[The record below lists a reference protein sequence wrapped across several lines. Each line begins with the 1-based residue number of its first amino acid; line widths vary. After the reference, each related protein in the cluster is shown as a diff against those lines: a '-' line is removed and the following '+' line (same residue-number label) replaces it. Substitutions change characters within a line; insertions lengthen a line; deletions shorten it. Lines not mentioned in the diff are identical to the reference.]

1 MPRCFRLIL
10 LSLLLILYASA
21 CDAAPSDS
29 AAVDESGLQLTQG
42 EAKSPVLAV
51 GEPLRLSG
59 DESLLSEP
67 FRLEGA
73 GVLNVY
79 YRQDCE
85 EFILAMK
92 HTNPDI
98 AEAPFG
104 NVVFAAWREP
114 AESTESDPYNL
125 PFEYI
130 PGEYQFDIQA
140 NGSCTWD
147 VWAVVTHPEEQ

>member
-1 MPRCFRLIL
+1 VFRYLRLIVLSLILIL
-10 LSLLLILYASA
+10 LAAA

-29 AAVDESGLQLTQG
+29 APVDASASQPAQG
-42 EAKSPVLAV
+42 EMKSLVLAT
-51 GEPLRLSG
+51 GEPFLLSG
-59 DESLLSEP
+59 EQSLLSEP

-79 YRQDCE
+79 FRQDCE
-85 EFILAMK
+85 EFILTMK
-92 HTNPDI
+92 HTNPDL

-104 NVVFAAWREP
+104 NMVFAAWREP

-130 PGEYQFDIQA
+130 PGEYQFDIQVS
-140 NGSCTWD
+140 GSCTWE
-147 VWAVVTHPEEQ
+147 VWAVVTHPEGQ

>member
-1 MPRCFRLIL
+1 MLRYLRSIVVSLILIL
-10 LSLLLILYASA
+10 LAAA

-29 AAVDESGLQLTQG
+29 APVDASASQPAQG
-42 EAKSPVLAV
+42 EGKSPVLAA
-51 GEPLRLSG
+51 GEPFHLSG
-59 DESLLSEP
+59 EQSLLSDP

-92 HTNPDI
+92 HTNPDL

-104 NVVFAAWREP
+104 NMVFAAWREP

-130 PGEYQFDIQA
+130 PGEYQFDIQVS
-140 NGSCTWD
+140 GSCTWE
-147 VWAVVTHPEEQ
+147 VWAVVTYPEGQ